1 MRQENRLRRYL
12 GDRTPDKPFNL
23 NIFADEK
30 RKIANF
36 DPVYQRTKAIHD
48 RNQDVNASLRNIEI
62 VEDEGNIKLY
72 EKESDLLLP
81 FPDWSLTQFCN
92 MIGGVHVGYIKK
104 CLERGK
110 VDLALTNLRE
120 WLKDTKNSFGDKK
133 DKRLFFAPRH
143 GAAERDIKRP
153 LCNS

>member
-30 RKIANF
+30 RKFANF

-81 FPDWSLTQFCN
+81 
-92 MIGGVHVGYIKK
+92 
-104 CLERGK
+104 
-110 VDLALTNLRE
+110 
-120 WLKDTKNSFGDKK
+120 
-133 DKRLFFAPRH
+133 
-143 GAAERDIKRP
+143 
-153 LCNS
+153 LCSS